1 MEKIYN
7 FHYQLNILFSTII
20 HGKKFKEDFNKVI
33 TERDHSIEWYDKLS
47 DFNLIINID
56 KMHMISLIILPFFII
71 SQVINHKLKSK
82 NKFPLYINN
91 QGNYEMY
98 NIISKVRLNLMKG
111 NVGFGYAVL
120 AMFFLL
126 NAKAKT
132 WLILH
137 IQIQHFLS
145 LN

>member
-56 KMHMISLIILPFFII
+56 KMHMISLIIVPFFII
-71 SQVINHKLKSK
+71 SKVINNKLKSK

-98 NIISKVRLNLMKG
+98 NIISKARLNLMKG

-126 NAKAKT
+126 NAKAFFQRFALKK
-132 WLILH
+132 
-137 IQIQHFLS
+137 LS
-145 LN
+145 K